1 MSTPAG
7 PQALPRPAEWNLSS
21 GPEAA
26 SQARTLARGWLASWA
41 SDADGVITDVCLA
54 VSELAANAVEHGAPP
69 VTLTLSAERRCSGI
83 SVTAAVHDASPR
95 MPQVFDAAP
104 DDERHRG
111 LLLVAAV
118 SRARGVRDAAD
129 GGKDVWF
136 EITVPG
142 TASQVPAPRRARS
155 LPERTMAAVARHA
168 AASHGVAISRRPDT
182 AWPRPATAVPI
193 ASGGDHR

>member
-1 MSTPAG
+1 A
-7 PQALPRPAEWNLSS
+7 
-21 GPEAA
+21 
-26 SQARTLARGWLASWA
+26 
-41 SDADGVITDVCLA
+41 DVCLA

-69 VTLTLSAERRCSGI
+69 VMLTLSAERRRSGI

-95 MPQVFDAAP
+95 MPRVFDAVP

-118 SRARGVRDAAD
+118 SRAWGVRDAAD

-142 TASQVPAPRRARS
+142 PAPQVAASRRARS

-168 AASHGVAISRRPDT
+168 AASQGVAISQRPDT
-182 AWPRPATAVPI
+182 AWPCLATAVPT